1 MVYKIDNKYYIKVQ
15 GYYKE
20 VEIIPQGNSFDIS
33 PIKGSKL
40 EVTSVENAELVKLE
54 SENFEKPVEVEEVK
68 EEIKREKSFN
78 NIKKYT
84 KR

>member
-1 MVYKIDNKYYIKVQ
+1 MVYKIDNRYYIKVQ

-20 VEIIPQGNSFDIS
+20 VEIIPQGNSFDIL
-33 PIKGSKL
+33 PINGSKI
-40 EVTSVENAELVKLE
+40 EVTGVTNAELVKLE
-54 SENFEKPVEVEEVK
+54 SENFEKKEEVEEIVEERK
-68 EEIKREKSFN
+68 ERPFN